1 MVDFVIV
8 PDCFAAPMGY
18 FVLMYRETTHG
29 IEVTVRPEF
38 LDSESD
44 AEKSRWFWAY
54 TIIVANHTNDTYQ
67 LESRF
72 WHITNALGV
81 VEEVSGMGVIGEQPV
96 LTPGDSFQYTSG
108 CPLNTPSGT
117 MIGHYIMRR
126 NDGRSITVDVPPFSL
141 DLPDVPKTLN

>member
-1 MVDFVIV
+1 
-8 PDCFAAPMGY
+8 
-18 FVLMYRETTHG
+18 MYRETTNG
-29 IEVTVRPEF
+29 IEVTVRPEY

-67 LESRF
+67 LESRY

-108 CPLNTPSGT
+108 CPLNTSSGT
-117 MIGHYIMRR
+117 MMGHYVMRR
-126 NDGRSITVDVPPFSL
+126 DDGRSITVDVPPFSL
-141 DLPDVPKTLN
+141 DLPDAPRILN